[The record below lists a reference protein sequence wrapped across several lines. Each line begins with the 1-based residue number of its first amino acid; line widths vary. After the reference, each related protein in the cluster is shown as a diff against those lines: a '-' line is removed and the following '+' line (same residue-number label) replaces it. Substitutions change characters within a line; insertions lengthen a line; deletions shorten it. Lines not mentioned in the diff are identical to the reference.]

1 MLLEKLLKN
10 ADIEMAYV
18 DGRKVAS
25 LCYGP
30 EIDLNSKPTNE
41 ELFDCFTNKD
51 EVSAKIR
58 VPSLMFKGIQGP
70 VNAATCI

>member
-18 DGRKVAS
+18 DGRRVAA
-25 LCYGP
+25 LCFSA
-30 EIDLNSKPTNE
+30 EIDLNSKPSSE

-51 EVSAKIR
+51 EVSSKIR
-58 VPSLMFKGIQGP
+58 IPSLMFKGI
-70 VNAATCI
+70 